1 MTLDPGTQGCTGLGD
16 GAAMPDNSRCM
27 SLPPHPR
34 QDCKLLQHSNLPQIL
49 PPPIHPS
56 TIHPSI
62 HHSSIHQSII
72 QASSTRCPPL
82 THPFIHSFI
91 HPVSTIQPFIHP
103 STVHSFSHPSI
114 PNLPQSLHCQAYCA
128 SFPPT
133 LFIINCNLPKAGDPA
148 QPKAKNL
155 TCNSRA
161 SH

>member
-1 MTLDPGTQGCTGLGD
+1 MVQPCQTTR
-16 GAAMPDNSRCM
+16 AACPSPLTPARTASSYNIVTCHRFYLCPSIH
-27 SLPPHPR
+27 PPF
-34 QDCKLLQHSNLPQIL
+34 
-49 PPPIHPS
+49 IHPS